1 MRLVSRTAVIAA
13 ALAIGVI
20 AASSAQA
27 GVPVGAGLQAAAS
40 VPYSYSHQATTSR
53 WVPPKPNP
61 LIAGLTPWPVSPNP
75 DQQFTPAAV
84 STAGHL
90 ICIPRDRS
98 CQAAATRAVSTA
110 QNEPGFRYDDA
121 AVGASVMVVGLGLL
135 GIAGALAVR
144 RRSRLPHP

>member
-13 ALAIGVI
+13 ALAIGAV
-20 AASSAQA
+20 ASSSAQA
-27 GVPVGAGLQAAAS
+27 DTPRGAGHQEAAS
-40 VPYSYSHQATTSR
+40 VPYSYSHQATTA
-53 WVPPKPNP
+53 VDPPKPNP
-61 LIAGLTPWPVSPNP
+61 LIAGLTPRPVSPNP

-98 CQAAATRAVSTA
+98 CHPAATRVVSTA
-110 QNEPGFRYDDA
+110 QNEPGFQYDDA
-121 AVGASVMVVGLGLL
+121 AIGASAIVGLGLL

>member
-1 MRLVSRTAVIAA
+1 MRLVSRTALIAA
-13 ALAIGVI
+13 ALAIGAV
-20 AASSAQA
+20 ASSSAQA
-27 GVPVGAGLQAAAS
+27 DIPLGAAHQEAAS
-40 VPYSYSHQATTSR
+40 VPYSYSHRATTAA
-53 WVPPKPNP
+53 VPPKPNP
-61 LIAGLTPWPVSPNP
+61 LIAGLTPRPVSPNP

-98 CQAAATRAVSTA
+98 CHPAATRVVSTS
-110 QNEPGFRYDDA
+110 QNEPGFQYDDA
-121 AVGASVMVVGLGLL
+121 AIGASAMVGLGLL

>member
-1 MRLVSRTAVIAA
+1 MRLVSRTALIAA
-13 ALAIGVI
+13 ALAIGAV
-20 AASSAQA
+20 ASSSAQA
-27 GVPVGAGLQAAAS
+27 DTPRGAGHQEAAS

-61 LIAGLTPWPVSPNP
+61 LIAGLTPWPVSPNS

-98 CQAAATRAVSTA
+98 CHPAATRVVSTA
-110 QNEPGFRYDDA
+110 QNEPGFEYDDA
-121 AVGASVMVVGLGLL
+121 AIGASVMVGLGTL
-135 GIAGALAVR
+135 GIAGALAIR
-144 RRSRLPHP
+144 RRNRLPHP

>member
-40 VPYSYSHQATTSR
+40 VPYSYSHQATTA
-53 WVPPKPNP
+53 VDPPKPNP
-61 LIAGLTPWPVSPNP
+61 LIAGLTPRPVSPNP

-84 STAGHL
+84 STPTHVV
-90 ICIPRDRS
+90 CVPRARS
-98 CQAAATRAVSTA
+98 CQAAATRVVSTA
-110 QNEPGFRYDDA
+110 QNEPGFQYDDA
-121 AVGASVMVVGLGLL
+121 AIGASAIVGLGLL

>member
-84 STAGHL
+84 STPTHVV
-90 ICIPRDRS
+90 CVPRARS
-98 CQAAATRAVSTA
+98 CQAAATRVVSTS
-110 QNEPGFRYDDA
+110 QNEPGFQYDDA
-121 AVGASVMVVGLGLL
+121 AIGASAMVGLGLL